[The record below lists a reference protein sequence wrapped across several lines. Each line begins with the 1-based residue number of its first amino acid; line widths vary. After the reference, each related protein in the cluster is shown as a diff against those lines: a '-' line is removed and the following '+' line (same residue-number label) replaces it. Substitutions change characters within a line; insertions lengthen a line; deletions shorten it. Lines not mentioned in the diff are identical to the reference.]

1 MITLYFIHNYFYIK
15 RGNIFMKQKKGFRLA
30 LKLSLTVAIPILLI
44 TVIGI
49 ALGAIKQNDLS
60 DSLVERE
67 VSGIA
72 RSVRQTYMQLGD
84 GGEFTLNGDT
94 LTKGNMTLSGNYDL
108 IDQIKQEQD
117 VELSLF
123 IGDTR
128 ILTTLTNESGKRE
141 INTKIS
147 AEIYEKLQKGEDY
160 FTTDIQL
167 FGKPY
172 SGYYV
177 PLYQPGTKNII
188 GSIFCGRS
196 RDQVVKGM
204 KSTIFSMASG
214 MFGMFVVAFIIVLFM
229 VIRIVKSLEGAVR
242 NLGNVAKGVLNFE
255 MRPQLLDRGDEVGD
269 IARAIQSLIDS
280 LHEIIAS
287 ITDSSKALEEFSDQF
302 SSSFKR
308 IASSIDNVNTAVGE
322 IAGGATSQAG
332 ETMTANQRVVEMG
345 QALEETSLNVGT
357 LNSSSEKMKEYNKTA
372 GQNLEE
378 LTEISEKTKVSV
390 NEVQKQTN
398 LTNQSAQ
405 QIREATELITDIA
418 AQTNLLSLNAS
429 IEAARAGENGRGFAV
444 VADQIRTLSEQSRQ
458 SAERI
463 VQIVNDLLENSD
475 TSVKTMSEV
484 TDNIKIQND
493 KLCETEQMFKSL
505 NKEIHEVTEAIAQIS
520 EQTTALNTHKDTVT
534 SIIDNLASIAEENA
548 ASTEETSA
556 SMMELNDLVTE
567 CQQAVGE
574 LIRLA
579 DRLTDNTKH
588 FEM

>member
-1 MITLYFIHNYFYIK
+1 
-15 RGNIFMKQKKGFRLA
+15 MKEKKGIRLA

-49 ALGAIKQNDLS
+49 VLGVVKQNDLS
-60 DSLVERE
+60 DNLVERE

-72 RSVRQTYMQLGD
+72 RSVRQTYSELGD
-84 GGEFTLNGDT
+84 GGEFTMNGDT
-94 LTKGNMTLSGNYDL
+94 LTKGTKTLSGDYDL
-108 IDQIKQEQD
+108 IDRIKEEKD

-123 IGDTR
+123 YGDTR
-128 ILTTLTNESGKRE
+128 ILTTLTDETGKRE

-147 AEIYEKLQKGEDY
+147 ADIYEKLQKGEDY
-160 FTTDIQL
+160 FSTDIKL

-177 PLYQPGTKNII
+177 PLYQPGTKDVI

-196 RDQVVKGM
+196 QDQVIKGM
-204 KSTIFSMASG
+204 RSTILSMSFA
-214 MFGMFVVAFIIVLFM
+214 MFGMFVVTFIIVLFM
-229 VIRIVKSLEGAVR
+229 VIRIVKSLDGAVN
-242 NLGNVAKGVLNFE
+242 NLGNVARGVLNFE

-280 LHEIIAS
+280 LHEIITS
-287 ITDSSKALEEFSDQF
+287 ITDSSKALEEFSDKF
-302 SSSFKR
+302 TSSFKL
-308 IASSIDNVNTAVGE
+308 ISTSISNVNIAVDE
-322 IAGGATSQAG
+322 IAGGATSQAH
-332 ETMTANQRVVEMG
+332 ETMSANQRVNEMG
-345 QALEETSLNVGT
+345 QALDETSLNVET
-357 LNSSSEKMKEYNKTA
+357 LNSSSQKMKEYNKTA
-372 GQNLEE
+372 GKNLEE
-378 LTEISEKTKVSV
+378 LTEISEKTKDSV

-444 VADQIRTLSEQSRQ
+444 VADQIRNLSEQSRQ

-475 TSVKTMSEV
+475 TSVKTMNEV
-484 TDNIKIQND
+484 TDNIKVQND
-493 KLCETEQMFKSL
+493 KLSETEQMFKSL
-505 NKEIHEVTEAIAQIS
+505 NMEIHEVSDAITQIS
-520 EQTTALNTHKDTVT
+520 EQTTALNMHKQTVT
-534 SIIDNLASIAEENA
+534 GIVDNLASIAEENA

-556 SMMELNDLVTE
+556 SMTELNDIVTE
-567 CQQAVGE
+567 CHEAIGE
-574 LIRLA
+574 LTRLA
-579 DRLTDNTKH
+579 DQLAENTKH

>member
-1 MITLYFIHNYFYIK
+1 
-15 RGNIFMKQKKGFRLA
+15 MKEKKGIRLA

-49 ALGAIKQNDLS
+49 VLGVVKQNDLS
-60 DSLVERE
+60 DNLVERE

-72 RSVRQTYMQLGD
+72 RSVRQTYSELGD
-84 GGEFTLNGDT
+84 GGEFTMNGDT
-94 LTKGNMTLSGNYDL
+94 LTKGTKTLSGDYDL
-108 IDQIKQEQD
+108 IDRIKEEQD

-123 IGDTR
+123 YGDTR
-128 ILTTLTNESGKRE
+128 ILTTLTDETGKRE

-147 AEIYEKLQKGEDY
+147 ADIYEKLQKGEDY
-160 FTTDIQL
+160 FSTDIKL

-177 PLYQPGTKNII
+177 PLYQPGTKDVI

-196 RDQVVKGM
+196 QDQVIKGM
-204 KSTIFSMASG
+204 RSTILSMSFA
-214 MFGMFVVAFIIVLFM
+214 MFGMFVVTFIIVLFM
-229 VIRIVKSLEGAVR
+229 VIRIVKSLDGAVN
-242 NLGNVAKGVLNFE
+242 NLGNVARGVLNFE

-280 LHEIIAS
+280 LHEIITS
-287 ITDSSKALEEFSDQF
+287 ITDSSKALEEFSDKF
-302 SSSFKR
+302 SSSFKL
-308 IASSIDNVNTAVGE
+308 ISTSISNVNIAVDE
-322 IAGGATSQAG
+322 IAGGATSQAH
-332 ETMTANQRVVEMG
+332 ETMSANQRVNEMG
-345 QALEETSLNVGT
+345 QALEETSLNVET
-357 LNSSSEKMKEYNKTA
+357 LNSSSQKMKEYNKTA
-372 GQNLEE
+372 GKNLEE
-378 LTEISEKTKVSV
+378 LTEISEKTKDSV

-444 VADQIRTLSEQSRQ
+444 VADQIRNLSEQSRQ

-475 TSVKTMSEV
+475 TSVKTMNEV
-484 TDNIKIQND
+484 TDNIKVQND
-493 KLCETEQMFKSL
+493 KLSETEQMFKSL
-505 NKEIHEVTEAIAQIS
+505 NTEIHEVSDAITQIS
-520 EQTTALNTHKDTVT
+520 EQTTALNMHKQTVT
-534 SIIDNLASIAEENA
+534 GIVDNLASIAEENA

-556 SMMELNDLVTE
+556 SMMELNDIVTE
-567 CQQAVGE
+567 CHEAIGE
-574 LIRLA
+574 LTRLA
-579 DRLTDNTKH
+579 VQLAENTKH

>member
-1 MITLYFIHNYFYIK
+1 MVYFPFI
-15 RGNIFMKQKKGFRLA
+15 QKKGIRLA

-49 ALGAIKQNDLS
+49 VLGVVKQNDLS
-60 DSLVERE
+60 DNLVERE

-72 RSVRQTYMQLGD
+72 RSVRQTYSELGD
-84 GGEFTLNGDT
+84 GGEFTMNGDT
-94 LTKGNMTLSGNYDL
+94 LTKGTKTLSGDYDL
-108 IDQIKQEQD
+108 IDRIKEEQD

-123 IGDTR
+123 YGDTR
-128 ILTTLTNESGKRE
+128 ILTTLTDETGKRE

-147 AEIYEKLQKGEDY
+147 ADIYEKLQKGEDY
-160 FTTDIQL
+160 FSTDIKL

-177 PLYQPGTKNII
+177 PLYQPGTKDVI

-196 RDQVVKGM
+196 QDQVIKGM
-204 KSTIFSMASG
+204 RSTILSMSFA
-214 MFGMFVVAFIIVLFM
+214 MFGMFVVTFIIVLFM
-229 VIRIVKSLEGAVR
+229 VIRIVKSLDGAVN
-242 NLGNVAKGVLNFE
+242 NLGNVARGVLSFE

-280 LHEIIAS
+280 LHEIITS
-287 ITDSSKALEEFSDQF
+287 ITDSSKALEEFSDKF
-302 SSSFKR
+302 TSSFKL
-308 IASSIDNVNTAVGE
+308 ISTSISNVNIAVDE
-322 IAGGATSQAG
+322 IAGGATSQAH
-332 ETMTANQRVVEMG
+332 ETMSANQRVNEMG
-345 QALEETSLNVGT
+345 QALDETSLNVET
-357 LNSSSEKMKEYNKTA
+357 LNSSSQKMKEYNKTA
-372 GQNLEE
+372 GKNLEE
-378 LTEISEKTKVSV
+378 LTEISEKTKDSV

-444 VADQIRTLSEQSRQ
+444 VADQIRNLSEQSRQ

-475 TSVKTMSEV
+475 TSVKTMNEV
-484 TDNIKIQND
+484 TDNIKVQND
-493 KLCETEQMFKSL
+493 KLSETEQMFKSL
-505 NKEIHEVTEAIAQIS
+505 NMEIHEVSDAITQIS
-520 EQTTALNTHKDTVT
+520 EQTTALNMHKQTVT
-534 SIIDNLASIAEENA
+534 GIVDNLASIAEENA

-556 SMMELNDLVTE
+556 SMTELNDIVTE
-567 CQQAVGE
+567 CHEAIGE
-574 LIRLA
+574 LTRLA
-579 DRLTDNTKH
+579 DQLAENTKH

>member
-1 MITLYFIHNYFYIK
+1 
-15 RGNIFMKQKKGFRLA
+15 MKEKKGIRLA

-49 ALGAIKQNDLS
+49 VLGVVKQNDLS
-60 DSLVERE
+60 DNLVERE

-72 RSVRQTYMQLGD
+72 RSVRQTYSELGD
-84 GGEFTLNGDT
+84 GGEFTMNGDT
-94 LTKGNMTLSGNYDL
+94 LTKGTKTLSGDYDL
-108 IDQIKQEQD
+108 IDRIKEEQD

-123 IGDTR
+123 YGDTR
-128 ILTTLTNESGKRE
+128 ILTTLTDETGKRE

-147 AEIYEKLQKGEDY
+147 ADIYEKIQKGEDY
-160 FTTDIQL
+160 FSTDIKL

-177 PLYQPGTKNII
+177 PLYQPGTKDVI

-196 RDQVVKGM
+196 QDQVIKGM
-204 KSTIFSMASG
+204 RSTILSMSFA
-214 MFGMFVVAFIIVLFM
+214 MFGMFVVTFIIVLFM
-229 VIRIVKSLEGAVR
+229 VIRIVKSLDGAVN
-242 NLGNVAKGVLNFE
+242 NLGNVARGVLNFE

-280 LHEIIAS
+280 LHEIITS
-287 ITDSSKALEEFSDQF
+287 ITDSSKALEEFSDKF
-302 SSSFKR
+302 TSSFKL
-308 IASSIDNVNTAVGE
+308 ISTSISNVNIAVDE
-322 IAGGATSQAG
+322 IAGGATSQAH
-332 ETMTANQRVVEMG
+332 ETMSANQRVNEMG
-345 QALEETSLNVGT
+345 QALDETSLNVET
-357 LNSSSEKMKEYNKTA
+357 LNSSSQKMKEYNKTA
-372 GQNLEE
+372 GKNLEE
-378 LTEISEKTKVSV
+378 LTEISEKTKDSV

-444 VADQIRTLSEQSRQ
+444 VADQIRNLSEQSRQ

-475 TSVKTMSEV
+475 TSVKTMNEV
-484 TDNIKIQND
+484 TDNIKVQND
-493 KLCETEQMFKSL
+493 KLSETEQMFKSL
-505 NKEIHEVTEAIAQIS
+505 NMEIHEVSDAITQIS
-520 EQTTALNTHKDTVT
+520 EQTTALNMHKQTVT
-534 SIIDNLASIAEENA
+534 GIVDNLASIAEENA

-556 SMMELNDLVTE
+556 SMTELNDIVTE
-567 CQQAVGE
+567 CHEAIGE
-574 LIRLA
+574 LTRLA
-579 DRLTDNTKH
+579 DQLAENTKH

>member
-1 MITLYFIHNYFYIK
+1 
-15 RGNIFMKQKKGFRLA
+15 MKEKKGFRLA
-30 LKLSLTVAIPILLI
+30 LKLSLTVAVPILLI
-44 TVIGI
+44 TIIGI
-49 ALGAIKQNDLS
+49 VLGAVKQNDLS
-60 DSLVERE
+60 DNLVERE

-72 RSVRQTYMQLGD
+72 RSVRQTYMELNED
-84 GGEFTLNGDT
+84 SEFAMNGDT
-94 LTKGNMTLSGNYDL
+94 LTKGTKTLSGDYDL
-108 IDQIKQEQD
+108 IDHIKEEQD

-123 IGDTR
+123 YGNTR
-128 ILTTLTNESGKRE
+128 VLTTLTDESGERE
-141 INTKIS
+141 INTKVS
-147 AEIYEKLQKGEDY
+147 ADIYEKLQKGEDY
-160 FTTDIQL
+160 FSTDIKL

-177 PLYQPGTKNII
+177 PLYQPGTKDVI

-196 RDQVVKGM
+196 RDPVIKGM
-204 KSTIFSMASG
+204 RSTILSMSLA
-214 MFGMFVVAFIIVLFM
+214 MFGMFVLTFIIVLFM
-229 VIRIVKSLEGAVR
+229 VIRIVKSLDGAVN
-242 NLGNVAKGVLNFE
+242 NLGNVARGVLNFE
-255 MRPQLLDRGDEVGD
+255 MKPHLLDRGDEVGD

-280 LHEIIAS
+280 LHEIITS

-302 SSSFKR
+302 TSSFKL
-308 IASSIDNVNTAVGE
+308 ISTSISNVNIAVDE
-322 IAGGATSQAG
+322 IAGGATSQAH
-332 ETMTANQRVVEMG
+332 ETMSANQRVNEMG
-345 QALEETSLNVGT
+345 QALEETSHNVET

-372 GQNLEE
+372 GKNLEE
-378 LTEISEKTKVSV
+378 LTEISEKTKESV

-444 VADQIRTLSEQSRQ
+444 VADQIRNLSEQSRQ

-475 TSVKTMSEV
+475 TSVKTMNEV
-484 TDNIKIQND
+484 TDNIKVQND

-505 NKEIHEVTEAIAQIS
+505 NTEIYEVTEAITQIS
-520 EQTTALNTHKDTVT
+520 EQTTALNIHKETVT
-534 SIIDNLASIAEENA
+534 GIVDNLASIAEENA

-556 SMMELNDLVTE
+556 SMMELNDIVTE
-567 CQQAVGE
+567 CHEAIGE
-574 LIRLA
+574 LTRLA
-579 DRLTDNTKH
+579 VQLAENTKH

>member
-1 MITLYFIHNYFYIK
+1 
-15 RGNIFMKQKKGFRLA
+15 MKEKKGIRLA

-49 ALGAIKQNDLS
+49 VLGVVKQNDLS
-60 DSLVERE
+60 DNLVERE

-72 RSVRQTYMQLGD
+72 RSVRQTYSELGD
-84 GGEFTLNGDT
+84 GGEFTMNGDT
-94 LTKGNMTLSGNYDL
+94 LTKGTKTLSGDYDL
-108 IDQIKQEQD
+108 IDRIKEEQD

-123 IGDTR
+123 YGDTR
-128 ILTTLTNESGKRE
+128 ILTTLTDETGKRE

-147 AEIYEKLQKGEDY
+147 ADIYEKIQKGEDY
-160 FTTDIQL
+160 FSTDIKL

-177 PLYQPGTKNII
+177 PLYQPGTKDVI

-196 RDQVVKGM
+196 QDQVIKGM
-204 KSTIFSMASG
+204 RSTILSMSFA
-214 MFGMFVVAFIIVLFM
+214 MFGMFVVTFIIVLFM
-229 VIRIVKSLEGAVR
+229 VIRIVKSLDGAVN
-242 NLGNVAKGVLNFE
+242 NLGNVARGVLNFE

-280 LHEIIAS
+280 LHEIITS
-287 ITDSSKALEEFSDQF
+287 ITDSSKALEAFSDKF
-302 SSSFKR
+302 TSSFKL
-308 IASSIDNVNTAVGE
+308 ISTSISNVNIAVDE
-322 IAGGATSQAG
+322 IAGGATSQAH
-332 ETMTANQRVVEMG
+332 ETMSANQRVTEMG
-345 QALEETSLNVGT
+345 QALEETSLNVET
-357 LNSSSEKMKEYNKTA
+357 LNSSSQKMKEYNKTA
-372 GQNLEE
+372 GKNLEE
-378 LTEISEKTKVSV
+378 LTEISEKTKDSV

-444 VADQIRTLSEQSRQ
+444 VADQIRNLSEQSRQ
-458 SAERI
+458 SAEHI

-475 TSVKTMSEV
+475 TSVKTMNEV
-484 TDNIKIQND
+484 TDNIKVQND
-493 KLCETEQMFKSL
+493 KLSETEQMFKSL
-505 NKEIHEVTEAIAQIS
+505 NMEIHEVSDAITQIS
-520 EQTTALNTHKDTVT
+520 EQTTALNMHKQTVT
-534 SIIDNLASIAEENA
+534 GIVDNLASIAEENA

-556 SMMELNDLVTE
+556 SMTELNDIVTE
-567 CQQAVGE
+567 CHEAIGE
-574 LIRLA
+574 LTRLA
-579 DRLTDNTKH
+579 DQLAENTKH

>member
-1 MITLYFIHNYFYIK
+1 
-15 RGNIFMKQKKGFRLA
+15 MKEKKGIRLA

-49 ALGAIKQNDLS
+49 VLGVVKQNDLS
-60 DSLVERE
+60 DNLVERE

-72 RSVRQTYMQLGD
+72 RSVRQTYSELGD
-84 GGEFTLNGDT
+84 GGEFTMNGDT
-94 LTKGNMTLSGNYDL
+94 LTKGTKTLSGDYDL
-108 IDQIKQEQD
+108 IDRIKEEQD

-123 IGDTR
+123 YGDTR
-128 ILTTLTNESGKRE
+128 ILTTLTDETGKRE

-147 AEIYEKLQKGEDY
+147 ADIYEKIQKGEDY
-160 FTTDIQL
+160 FSTDIKL

-177 PLYQPGTKNII
+177 PLYQPGTKDVI

-196 RDQVVKGM
+196 QDQVIKGM
-204 KSTIFSMASG
+204 RSTILSMSFA
-214 MFGMFVVAFIIVLFM
+214 MFGMFVVTFIIVLFM
-229 VIRIVKSLEGAVR
+229 VIRIVKSLDGAVN
-242 NLGNVAKGVLNFE
+242 NLGNVARGVLNFE

-280 LHEIIAS
+280 LHEIITS
-287 ITDSSKALEEFSDQF
+287 ITDSSKALEEFSDKF
-302 SSSFKR
+302 TSSFKL
-308 IASSIDNVNTAVGE
+308 ISTSISNVNIAVDE
-322 IAGGATSQAG
+322 IAGGATSQAH
-332 ETMTANQRVVEMG
+332 ETMFANQRVNEMG
-345 QALEETSLNVGT
+345 QALEETSLNVET
-357 LNSSSEKMKEYNKTA
+357 LNSSSQKMKEYNKTA
-372 GQNLEE
+372 GKNLEE
-378 LTEISEKTKVSV
+378 LTEISEKTKDSV

-444 VADQIRTLSEQSRQ
+444 VADQIRNLSEQSRQ

-475 TSVKTMSEV
+475 TSVKTMNEV
-484 TDNIKIQND
+484 TDNIKVQND
-493 KLCETEQMFKSL
+493 KLSETEQMFKSL
-505 NKEIHEVTEAIAQIS
+505 NMEIHEVSDAITQIS
-520 EQTTALNTHKDTVT
+520 EQTTALNMHKQTVT
-534 SIIDNLASIAEENA
+534 GIVDNLASIAEENA

-556 SMMELNDLVTE
+556 SMTELNDIVTE
-567 CQQAVGE
+567 CHEAIGE
-574 LIRLA
+574 LTRLA
-579 DRLTDNTKH
+579 DQLAENTKH